1 MKNKTIRTMSLC
13 VFRHEGRILVFCGY
27 DPVEKEKF
35 YRPLGGGVKFRES
48 SEKAMR
54 REIKEELGASVT
66 GVKLLGILENKFT
79 YRGNPGHE
87 ITFIFDGQFKDKSFY
102 KKKHIPALEGG
113 DREIKTKWIN
123 PYRKKRKTLLYP
135 EGLAELLKECKEKGI

>member
-1 MKNKTIRTMSLC
+1 MSLC

-35 YRPLGGGVKFRES
+35 YRPLGGGVKFSES
-48 SEKAMR
+48 AEKAMR

-79 YRGNPGHE
+79 YRGKPGHE
-87 ITFIFDGQFKDKSFY
+87 ITFIFNGQFKDKSLY
-102 KKKHIPALEGG
+102 KMKNIPASEGG
-113 DREIKTKWIN
+113 DRRIKTKWID
-123 PYRKKRKTLLYP
+123 PYKNKRNTPLYP
-135 EGLAELLKECKEKGI
+135 KGLAELLEECKEKGI